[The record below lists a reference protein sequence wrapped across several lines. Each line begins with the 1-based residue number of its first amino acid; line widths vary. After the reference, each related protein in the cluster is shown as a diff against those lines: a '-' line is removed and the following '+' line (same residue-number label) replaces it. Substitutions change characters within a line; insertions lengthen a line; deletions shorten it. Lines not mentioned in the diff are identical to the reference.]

1 MSRGLKLITIKKQS
15 LKNFEK
21 MDKKLLGKDL
31 ILMLLSISPIKG
43 NTKLQKQVFLAWKT
57 IFNDV
62 TVDLGFFPWMFGA
75 YSKAVEDSTRIL
87 LKQGYIRMKPGR
99 GEGLRYSITPKGLK
113 KIRTK
118 LRELRIG
125 LRDLP
130 EKKIDWDEWSTKGI
144 LRHVYRN
151 YPQYTTKTKVPS
163 LKW

>member
-21 MDKKLLGKDL
+21 MDKGLLGKDL

-62 TVDLGFFPWMFGA
+62 TADPGFFPWKFGA

-87 LKQGYIRMKPGR
+87 LKQGYIRMTPGR
-99 GEGLRYSITPKGLK
+99 GEGLRYSISPKGSR

-125 LRDLP
+125 FRDLP